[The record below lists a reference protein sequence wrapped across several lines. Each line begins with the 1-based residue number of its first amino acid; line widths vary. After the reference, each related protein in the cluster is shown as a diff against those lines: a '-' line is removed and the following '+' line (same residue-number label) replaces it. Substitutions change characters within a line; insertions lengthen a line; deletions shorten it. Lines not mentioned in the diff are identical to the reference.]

1 MEFEEIYSLY
11 FNDVYLFILALS
23 KNPDIAEE
31 ITQETFFKALKNINK
46 FKGDCSIKTWL
57 CQIGKNTYLSHLKSR
72 STLPTPRQSRNL
84 ALTRLPRKVPR
95 PSASAGTKAFRSIRS
110 STAWKILIKKYSP
123 SAPWAP
129 CPSRRLEKSS
139 DTRKDGARDLS
150 QSKVENPR
158 TYQGGAVNEQN
169 TLRRHPRSHGFV

>member
-57 CQIGKNTYLSHLKSR
+57 CQIGKNTYLSHLKKQKHLAHAEAIPEPCADTPSQE
-72 STLPTPRQSRNL
+72 STEAICIRRDE
-84 ALTRLPRKVPR
+84 
-95 PSASAGTKAFRSIRS
+95 AFRSIRS

-139 DTRKDGARDLS
+139 DTRKDGRA
-150 QSKVENPR
+150 
-158 TYQGGAVNEQN
+158 
-169 TLRRHPRSHGFV
+169 

>member
-57 CQIGKNTYLSHLKSR
+57 CQIGKNTYRSHLKKQKHLAHAEAIPEPCADTPSQE
-72 STLPTPRQSRNL
+72 STEAICIRRDESLSIYKVLHCLEDPYKEVFTLRTL
-84 ALTRLPRKVPR
+84 GALSFKEIGEIFGHKEGWARVTYHRAKL
-95 PSASAGTKAFRSIRS
+95 
-110 STAWKILIKKYSP
+110 KIQELIK
-123 SAPWAP
+123 
-129 CPSRRLEKSS
+129 EV
-139 DTRKDGARDLS
+139 
-150 QSKVENPR
+150 Q
-158 TYQGGAVNEQN
+158 
-169 TLRRHPRSHGFV
+169 

>member
-57 CQIGKNTYLSHLKSR
+57 CL
-72 STLPTPRQSRNL
+72 
-84 ALTRLPRKVPR
+84 
-95 PSASAGTKAFRSIRS
+95 
-110 STAWKILIKKYSP
+110 
-123 SAPWAP
+123 
-129 CPSRRLEKSS
+129 
-139 DTRKDGARDLS
+139 
-150 QSKVENPR
+150 
-158 TYQGGAVNEQN
+158 
-169 TLRRHPRSHGFV
+169 TLRDFML